1 MPDLEATRG
10 RLKIVGG
17 GLIDRF
23 SLDQAIYVAEPDE
36 AYDLGTPSFFAR
48 RLGRPVLTDDIS
60 VQVDLKRHL
69 DRALAT

>member
-1 MPDLEATRG
+1 MPDPEATRG

-23 SLDQAIYVAEPDE
+23 SLDQAIHAAEPDE
-36 AYDLGTPSFFAR
+36 AYDPGTQSFFAR
-48 RLGRPVLTDDIS
+48 SLRRPVLTGKIT